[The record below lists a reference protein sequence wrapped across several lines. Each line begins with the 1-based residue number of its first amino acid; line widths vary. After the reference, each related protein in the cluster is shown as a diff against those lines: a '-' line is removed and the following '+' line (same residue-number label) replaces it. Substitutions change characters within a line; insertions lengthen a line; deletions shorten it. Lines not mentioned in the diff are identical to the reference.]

1 MNHHYRFIVIIIVLI
16 GLNKQ
21 VNLILMSTFYEQ
33 LAQICE

>member
-1 MNHHYRFIVIIIVLI
+1 MNHHYRIHRNHNSLI